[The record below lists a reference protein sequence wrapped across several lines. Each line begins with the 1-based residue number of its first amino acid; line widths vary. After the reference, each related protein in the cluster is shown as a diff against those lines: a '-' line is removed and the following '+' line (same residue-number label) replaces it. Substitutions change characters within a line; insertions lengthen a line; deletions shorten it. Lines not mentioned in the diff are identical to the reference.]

1 MPRALVV
8 GPGSMLG
15 RRLSE
20 RLRAAGWQVIGAGR
34 SGDCEIPMELGGDAL
49 RTDFAGVEADVLF
62 HCAAAFGDDSPE
74 GAWLN
79 DRVNLLGAHQ
89 VLALARTA
97 GCRHLVYAGS
107 TSSARRE
114 GEPFAS
120 SYGASKARAEEVLAW
135 GLERGSQ
142 GFVSLRFAQLY
153 DEKGECV
160 RHQRWF
166 ARIVSHA
173 RSGRVLRL
181 PPGEAPRNFVH
192 VQDAAALMVRAGE
205 AGLSGVLP
213 VCHPQSVSYLD
224 IARQAYEVFGAG
236 GGVEIARE
244 KTPFRPAYFPP
255 VAPEVM
261 ALGLGFTPMAEGL
274 RGIRDGGYAARFEVF
289 DVV

>member
-15 RRLSE
+15 KRLSE

-34 SGDCEIPMELGGDAL
+34 SGDCDIPLELGGDAL
-49 RTDFAGVEADVLF
+49 RADFPDVEADVLF
-62 HCAAAFGDDSPE
+62 HCAAAFGDDSPQ

-79 DRVNLLGAHQ
+79 ERVNVLGAHQ
-89 VLALARTA
+89 VLALARAA
-97 GCRHLVYAGS
+97 GCRQLIYAGS
-107 TSSARRE
+107 VFSCESKPA
-114 GEPFAS
+114 AMS
-120 SYGASKARAEEVLAW
+120 SYGVSKARAEEVLAW
-135 GLERGSQ
+135 GAARSKQ
-142 GFVSLRFAQLY
+142 SFVSLRLAQLY
-153 DEKGECV
+153 DERGECV
-160 RHQRWF
+160 RHQPWF
-166 ARIVSHA
+166 GRIVSYA

-192 VQDAAALMVRAGE
+192 VQDAVALMIRAGE

-236 GGVEIARE
+236 GGVEIAWE

-261 ALGLGFTPMAEGL
+261 ALGLGFTSMAEGL